1 MRSQNADQE
10 PFNRPRYMWRCAI
23 LHQTM
28 SLSAFRRRNSVQT
41 LLWVTRLQHL
51 DALEPIGK
59 HVKYRAQSLRTVE
72 FGISNTRAMPLA
84 VSVCPAVTVW
94 CTSMTTSSETVGRP
108 GEVCYRCSL
117 YLRISALNHA
127 ELAEYLG
134 RVVVDD
140 CGDTHARLPQRSSH
154 FGNRV

>member
-1 MRSQNADQE
+1 
-10 PFNRPRYMWRCAI
+10 
-23 LHQTM
+23 
-28 SLSAFRRRNSVQT
+28 
-41 LLWVTRLQHL
+41 
-51 DALEPIGK
+51 
-59 HVKYRAQSLRTVE
+59 
-72 FGISNTRAMPLA
+72 MPLA

-140 CGDTHARLPQRSSH
+140 CGDAHARLPQRSSH
-154 FGNRV
+154 FGGLIIIRSGPTIAYAKPHGTCFAIDSVDEILGSCSQELIFFRMYFRSE

>member
-1 MRSQNADQE
+1 
-10 PFNRPRYMWRCAI
+10 
-23 LHQTM
+23 
-28 SLSAFRRRNSVQT
+28 
-41 LLWVTRLQHL
+41 
-51 DALEPIGK
+51 
-59 HVKYRAQSLRTVE
+59 
-72 FGISNTRAMPLA
+72 MPLA

-108 GEVCYRCSL
+108 SEVCYRYSL

-154 FGNRV
+154 FGNRVRSIHRELSQEEPYRRHVRVPE